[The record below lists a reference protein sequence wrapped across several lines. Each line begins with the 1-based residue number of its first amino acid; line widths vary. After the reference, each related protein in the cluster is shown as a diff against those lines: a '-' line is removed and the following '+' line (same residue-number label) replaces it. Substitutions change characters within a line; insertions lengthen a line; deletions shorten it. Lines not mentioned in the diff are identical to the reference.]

1 MLFKAE
7 MIFRFR
13 EKSIETYIFRNV
25 WNDMTVMEQV
35 KMDAFFYLHLC
46 IPGVLSTLKSELSM
60 RAKAISNSSQD
71 EFLSHV
77 ECIFLS

>member
-1 MLFKAE
+1 MFHLRCSRCFPFQTDAVAGGDVFRLKE
-7 MIFRFR
+7 KVLKQIF
-13 EKSIETYIFRNV
+13 IQNV

-60 RAKAISNSSQD
+60 RA
-71 EFLSHV
+71 
-77 ECIFLS
+77 